1 MTPEGNKNV
10 GQPPPAVQREPD
22 YPATLAKPAKPEYR
36 RHLPHYQ
43 EGDGPIFVTFITAG
57 RWVLPE
63 SLRHMDAYP
72 WLWREWVEGVPA
84 T

>member
-43 EGDGPIFVTFITAG
+43 EGDGPAFYAII
-57 RWVLPE
+57 
-63 SLRHMDAYP
+63 
-72 WLWREWVEGVPA
+72 EG
-84 T
+84 

>member
-1 MTPEGNKNV
+1 LTFYDFINNAMAPGCRINV

-43 EGDGPIFVTFITAG
+43 EGDGPAFYAII
-57 RWVLPE
+57 
-63 SLRHMDAYP
+63 
-72 WLWREWVEGVPA
+72 EG
-84 T
+84 